1 MNPRAFLELARRLL
15 VNEPNPAGFR
25 SAIGRAYYAAFNVA
39 AEFLKGV
46 DCEVHEDAKGHKQAY
61 FRLNN
66 SGDSLLS
73 EVASYLDD
81 LRSERNVADYRL
93 GKPHVEQ
100 EGVVRYWLE
109 MASRIITELDTCN
122 TTDQRK
128 NSVKTA
134 IKEYM
139 KNNPS

>member
-15 VNEPNPAGFR
+15 VSEPNPAGFR
-25 SAIGRAYYAAFNVA
+25 STVSRAYYAAFNVA
-39 AEFLKGV
+39 SEFLRGM
-46 DCEVHEDAKGHKQAY
+46 DCEVQEDAKGHKQAY

-66 SGDSLLS
+66 SGDPLLS
-73 EVASYLDD
+73 QIASYLDD

-93 GKPHVEQ
+93 GMPHVEQ
-100 EGVVRYWLE
+100 EGVVRTWLE

-122 TTDQRK
+122 ATDQRK
-128 NSVKTA
+128 SNAKTA

-139 KNNPS
+139 KKNPS